1 LHFQFEI
8 GSQPFRQFKYAE
20 KLLAFR
26 IETGTYQCRNNK
38 SDQRMI
44 ISFFSENKIPFD
56 KRKIGS
62 LIAIYKKYQIRKKQ

>member
-1 LHFQFEI
+1 
-8 GSQPFRQFKYAE
+8 
-20 KLLAFR
+20 
-26 IETGTYQCRNNK
+26 
-38 SDQRMI
+38 MI